1 MPHLKLSLYHV
12 SSNITKM
19 SLMGVSRGLVCQEIS
34 PMALKYVAR
43 LTEEKR
49 DLLELVVN
57 KGRAS
62 VP

>member
-1 MPHLKLSLYHV
+1 
-12 SSNITKM
+12 
-19 SLMGVSRGLVCQEIS
+19 
-34 PMALKYVAR
+34 MALKYVAR